1 MLPEQSIAELNK
13 IPSLIQHYNH
23 HKTEHAEVISFVDFL
38 ALHYGNSTHNKE
50 EDHGDLPF
58 FDSLCTCLLFVHTVQ
73 QQVYFASTFIVPLVS
88 FELSNNY
95 HLLHHESIFQPPK
108 A

>member
-1 MLPEQSIAELNK
+1 MLPEQSMAELNK

-23 HKTEHAEVISFVDFL
+23 HKTEHAEAISFVDFL
-38 ALHYGNSTHNKE
+38 KLHYGNSAHNQE

-58 FDSLCTCLLFVHTVQ
+58 FDSLCACLLFVHSVQ
-73 QQVYFASTFIVPLVS
+73 QQITFTALFTSPLASI
-88 FELSNNY
+88 ELTNNY
-95 HLLHHESIFQPPK
+95 HLLHHEAIFQPPK

>member
-1 MLPEQSIAELNK
+1 
-13 IPSLIQHYNH
+13 
-23 HKTEHAEVISFVDFL
+23 
-38 ALHYGNSTHNKE
+38 
-50 EDHGDLPF
+50 
-58 FDSLCTCLLFVHTVQ
+58 LCTCLLFVHTVQ